1 MADFS
6 AFARRHLLSRNPL
19 LRLGVGLAPA
29 LAVTATLMG
38 GVLYSGA
45 LLVILPAVTA
55 LWALIHRYIPKWLS
69 LPLYMVITALI
80 TAGVQWLLGLV
91 WAHDSLLV
99 TLWVPLTA
107 LSALMM
113 GPVRDTAQSLPIGPA
128 VLDALGVAGGAAA
141 VCIPVGLVRELL
153 GTGQLL
159 GWPEGGILPAIGVF
173 SLPVGGLILFAV
185 CAWLVH
191 RIEKKEGDDRA

>member
-1 MADFS
+1 MADFL
-6 AFARRHLLSRNPL
+6 AFVQRHLVSHNVL
-19 LRLGVGLAPA
+19 LRLGLGLAPA

-38 GVLYSGA
+38 GVLYSAA

-55 LWALIHRYIPKWLS
+55 LWTLIHRYIPKWLS

-91 WAHDSLLV
+91 WPQDSLLV

-107 LSALMM
+107 LSALLME
-113 GPVRDTAQSLPIGPA
+113 PVRDTAQSLPIGPA
-128 VLDALGVAGGAAA
+128 VLDALGIAGGAAA
-141 VCIPVGLVRELL
+141 VCIPMGLVRELL

-173 SLPVGGLILFAV
+173 SLPVGGLILFTV
-185 CAWLVH
+185 CAWLVR
-191 RIEKKEGDDRA
+191 RIEKEGDDRA